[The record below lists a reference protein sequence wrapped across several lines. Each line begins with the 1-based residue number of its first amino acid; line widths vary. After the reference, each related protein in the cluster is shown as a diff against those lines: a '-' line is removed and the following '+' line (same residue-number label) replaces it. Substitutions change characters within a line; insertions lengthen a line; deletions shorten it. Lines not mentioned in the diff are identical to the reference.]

1 MTIKTLNKWKFFYL
15 AMVRCRLEDIVDALG
30 FQSEIHKYY
39 LDTKTGEVIMLSDE
53 EFDAAEEDEPIE
65 NYPEWHRELITLARL
80 VLEDKLGRFL
90 PLPTSFDIHEYSIM
104 ERFSKK
110 YPDTLI
116 SQELCELIQGRG
128 AFRRFKDAIHEYG
141 IQDEWYKYKEDAL
154 VDIARQ
160 WCEEHGIK
168 YTLGDQND

>member
-1 MTIKTLNKWKFFYL
+1 MTISCNLD
-15 AMVRCRLEDIVDALG
+15 DIVDALQ

-39 LDTKTGEVIMLSDE
+39 LDTNTGEVIMLSDE
-53 EFDAAEEDEPIE
+53 EFNAVEDDEPIE

-80 VLEDKLGRFL
+80 VLEDKLGRFV

-104 ERFSKK
+104 ERFSRK
-110 YPDTLI
+110 YPDIGI

-141 IQDEWYKYKEDAL
+141 IQDEWYKYKDAAL
-154 VDIARQ
+154 VDIAKE
-160 WCEEHGIK
+160 WCEDHGIK
-168 YTLGDQND
+168 YTLGDLND